1 MCNQSVGLIQRAVE
15 ASGISTVSITLIED
29 ITKRVK
35 PPRAL
40 SVPYGFGHPLGE
52 PNNPEL
58 QHAIIAE
65 ALTLLEDKTPLPI
78 LKSSRQHDML
88 VDSNSSTNRIA

>member
-15 ASGISTVSITLIED
+15 ERGISTVSVTLDES
-29 ITKRVK
+29 ITKRVN

-40 SVPYGFGHPLGE
+40 SVPYRFGYPLGE

-58 QHAIIAE
+58 QHVLIAE
-65 ALTLLEDKTPLPI
+65 ALALLEDKTPPPI
-78 LKSSRQHDML
+78 LKTSS
-88 VDSNSSTNRIA
+88 V

>member
-15 ASGISTVSITLIED
+15 ATGISTTSITLD
-29 ITKRVK
+29 GSITKRVK

-40 SVPYGFGHPLGE
+40 SVPYRFGYPLGE
-52 PNNPEL
+52 PNNSEL

-65 ALTLLEDKTPLPI
+65 ALALLVDEGTPPI
-78 LKSSRQHDML
+78 LKNSRQKGEYDG
-88 VDSNSSTNRIA
+88 

>member
-15 ASGISTVSITLIED
+15 ATGISTVSITLIED
-29 ITKRVK
+29 ITKKVK

-52 PNNPEL
+52 PNNREL
-58 QHAIIAE
+58 QHTIIAE
-65 ALTLLEDKTPLPI
+65 ALALLEDETPPPI
-78 LKSSRQHDML
+78 LKSSRQHHL
-88 VDSNSSTNRIA
+88 

>member
-15 ASGISTVSITLIED
+15 AAGISTVSITLIED
-29 ITKRVK
+29 ITKKVK

-52 PNNPEL
+52 PNNSEL

-65 ALTLLEDKTPLPI
+65 ALELLEDKTPPPL
-78 LKSSRQHDML
+78 LKKSSINAQIPIT
-88 VDSNSSTNRIA
+88 DSSNKW

>member
-15 ASGISTVSITLIED
+15 AVGISTVSITLIED
-29 ITKRVK
+29 ITRRVK

-58 QHAIIAE
+58 QHAIIAA
-65 ALTLLEDKTPLPI
+65 ALMLLEDTAEPPV
-78 LKSSRQHDML
+78 LKVVDTFRSRDGQ
-88 VDSNSSTNRIA
+88 

>member
-15 ASGISTVSITLIED
+15 EAGISTVSITLAESM
-29 ITKRVK
+29 TKKIR

-40 SVPYGFGHPLGE
+40 AVPYPFGHPLGE

-65 ALTLLEDKTPLPI
+65 ALALLTVGTSPPI
-78 LKSSRQHDML
+78 LRKTRHDHAL
-88 VDSNSSTNRIA
+88 EC

>member
-15 ASGISTVSITLIED
+15 AAGISTVSITLIED
-29 ITKRVK
+29 ITRKVR

-40 SVPYGFGHPLGE
+40 AVPYGFGHPLGE
-52 PNNPEL
+52 PNNPEM

-65 ALTLLEDKTPLPI
+65 ALALLEDKAPLPI
-78 LKSSRQHDML
+78 LKRSQCK
-88 VDSNSSTNRIA
+88 IATDTCSINF

>member
-15 ASGISTVSITLIED
+15 ATGISTVSITLDES

-40 SVPYGFGHPLGE
+40 SVPYRFGYPLGA

-65 ALTLLEDKTPLPI
+65 ALALLTDAETPPI
-78 LKSSRQHDML
+78 LKSSRQKGEYDG
-88 VDSNSSTNRIA
+88 

>member
-1 MCNQSVGLIQRAVE
+1 MCNQSVGLIQRAIE
-15 ASGISTVSITLIED
+15 ATGISTTSITLDES

-40 SVPYGFGHPLGE
+40 SVPYRFGYPLGE
-52 PNNPEL
+52 PNNPKL

-65 ALTLLEDKTPLPI
+65 ALALLADETPPPI
-78 LKSSRQHDML
+78 L
-88 VDSNSSTNRIA
+88 RIFVRHGGENF

>member
-15 ASGISTVSITLIED
+15 AAGISTVSITLIED
-29 ITKRVK
+29 ITRKVR

-40 SVPYGFGHPLGE
+40 AVPYGFGHPLGE

-65 ALTLLEDKTPLPI
+65 ALALLEDKAPLPI
-78 LKSSRQHDML
+78 LKTIS
-88 VDSNSSTNRIA
+88 V

>member
-1 MCNQSVGLIQRAVE
+1 MCNQSVGLIQHAVE
-15 ASGISTVSITLIED
+15 AAGISTVSITLDES

-40 SVPYGFGHPLGE
+40 SVPYRFGYPLGE

-65 ALTLLEDKTPLPI
+65 ALALLGDETTPPI
-78 LKSSRQHDML
+78 LKVAGTRR
-88 VDSNSSTNRIA
+88 VP

>member
-15 ASGISTVSITLIED
+15 TVGISTVSITLIED
-29 ITKRVK
+29 ITRKIK

-40 SVPYGFGHPLGE
+40 LVPYGFGHPLGE

-65 ALTLLEDKTPLPI
+65 ALELLADEIAPPI
-78 LKSSRQHDML
+78 LKSSRRHQQLAISDQ
-88 VDSNSSTNRIA
+88 

>member
-15 ASGISTVSITLIED
+15 AAGISTVSITLIES
-29 ITKRVK
+29 ITKKVK

-40 SVPYGFGHPLGE
+40 VVPYGFGYPLGE

-65 ALTLLEDKTPLPI
+65 ALTLLEGTAKPPI
-78 LKSSRQHDML
+78 LKVMDTFGVR
-88 VDSNSSTNRIA
+88 NR

>member
-15 ASGISTVSITLIED
+15 EAGISTVSITLVESM
-29 ITKRVK
+29 TKRVK

-40 SVPYGFGHPLGE
+40 AVPYGFGHPLGE

-58 QHAIIAE
+58 QHAIIVE
-65 ALTLLEDKTPLPI
+65 ALELLTDEAPPPL
-78 LKSSRQHDML
+78 LRKLRHNHQL
-88 VDSNSSTNRIA
+88 

>member
-15 ASGISTVSITLIED
+15 AAGIATVSITLIED
-29 ITKRVK
+29 ITKKVK

-40 SVPYGFGHPLGE
+40 AVPYGFGHPLGE

-65 ALTLLEDKTPLPI
+65 ALLLLEDKTPPPI
-78 LKSSRQHDML
+78 LKTSS
-88 VDSNSSTNRIA
+88 VVSAS

>member
-1 MCNQSVGLIQRAVE
+1 MIQRAVE
-15 ASGISTVSITLIED
+15 EVGISTVSITLLED
-29 ITKRVK
+29 LTKKVN

-40 SVPYGFGHPLGE
+40 LVPYSFGHPLGE

-65 ALTLLEDKTPLPI
+65 TLALFEEENPPPI
-78 LKSSRQHDML
+78 LKSSSQIG
-88 VDSNSSTNRIA
+88 V

>member
-15 ASGISTVSITLIED
+15 YAGISTVSISLLRE
-29 ITKRVK
+29 ITEKIR

-40 SVPYGFGHPLGE
+40 LVPFPLGYPLGE

-58 QHAIIAE
+58 QTRVMRAAF
-65 ALTLLEDKTPLPI
+65 ALLTRNDFPVYESFSL
-78 LKSSRQHDML
+78 
-88 VDSNSSTNRIA
+88 

>member
-15 ASGISTVSITLIED
+15 ATGISTVSITLDES
-29 ITKRVK
+29 ITRRVK

-40 SVPYGFGHPLGE
+40 SVSYRFGYPLGE

-65 ALTLLEDKTPLPI
+65 ALALLVDERTPPI
-78 LKSSRQHDML
+78 LKNSRQKGEYDG
-88 VDSNSSTNRIA
+88 

>member
-15 ASGISTVSITLIED
+15 AIDISTVSITLDES

-40 SVPYGFGHPLGE
+40 SVPYRFGYPLGE

-58 QHAIIAE
+58 QHVIIAE
-65 ALTLLEDKTPLPI
+65 AFALLVDEGTPPI
-78 LKSSRQHDML
+78 LKSSRQHHILAD
-88 VDSNSSTNRIA
+88 NK

>member
-15 ASGISTVSITLIED
+15 AAGISTVSITLDES

-40 SVPYGFGHPLGE
+40 SVPYRFGYPLGE

-65 ALTLLEDKTPLPI
+65 ALELLADEKLPPI
-78 LKSSRQHDML
+78 LKSSRQHYML
-88 VDSNSSTNRIA
+88 ADNK

>member
-15 ASGISTVSITLIED
+15 ERGISTVSITLDES

-35 PPRAL
+35 PSRVL
-40 SVPYGFGHPLGE
+40 SVPYGFGYPLGE

-65 ALTLLEDKTPLPI
+65 ALALLTDEKPLPI
-78 LKSSRQHDML
+78 LRELRYDHSSAR
-88 VDSNSSTNRIA
+88 

>member
-15 ASGISTVSITLIED
+15 EVGISTVSIALVESIA
-29 ITKRVK
+29 KKVK

-40 SVPYGFGHPLGE
+40 LVPYRFGHPLGE
-52 PNNPEL
+52 PNNPTL

-65 ALTLLEDKTPLPI
+65 ALALLQDEGTPPI
-78 LKSSRQHDML
+78 LKR
-88 VDSNSSTNRIA
+88 SNSQKGDL

>member
-15 ASGISTVSITLIED
+15 AVGISTVSITLIED
-29 ITKRVK
+29 ITRRVR

-40 SVPYGFGHPLGE
+40 AVPYGFGHPLGE

-65 ALTLLEDKTPLPI
+65 TLALLEDTAEPPI
-78 LKSSRQHDML
+78 LKV
-88 VDSNSSTNRIA
+88 VDTFDVRNGQ